1 STGADG
7 TFAGTLAP
15 RQIAA
20 EIYVSA
26 PGRGGVM
33 SDSAL
38 LVSDRASPLP
48 LMLGR
53 GVTLA
58 GRVRDPS
65 GRPVAAPEGA
75 APELRSPPSALFG
88 WRGWTRT
95 TTDEGGIFRLQGVPE
110 SNQRVEVAA
119 PGHLTVA
126 IAPVALGTP
135 LEVTLPPGG
144 LLRGTVVDGKGAPV
158 AADL

>member
-1 STGADG
+1 
-7 TFAGTLAP
+7 
-15 RQIAA
+15 
-20 EIYVSA
+20 
-26 PGRGGVM
+26 
-33 SDSAL
+33 
-38 LVSDRASPLP
+38 
-48 LMLGR
+48 
-53 GVTLA
+53 
-58 GRVRDPS
+58 
-65 GRPVAAPEGA
+65 
-75 APELRSPPSALFG
+75 

-158 AADL
+158 AADLEVEYENELAVQRARAGADGRFELTWRHPCFCRVRASVDDPPSALAYSDVLESVPADLRLVLRPVAELPVLHVRATGDSG